1 MTDENVDR
9 NKLKCQTFPQYTKT
23 YQKDKRTLPKRYG
36 ANPPLPD
43 LEVFEALCIDLVNE
57 EIRQLFAQLVEAEE
71 KTLHVAELQLGLLA
85 HRVLAVLTL
94 RLWGKRHELLDTGR
108 KGLIS
113 SSFTSQDQSRT
124 TRTTANIDRYT
135 RAPHGC

>member
-1 MTDENVDR
+1 MICS
-9 NKLKCQTFPQYTKT
+9 L
-23 YQKDKRTLPKRYG
+23 
-36 ANPPLPD
+36 PLPD
-43 LEVFEALCIDLVNE
+43 LEVFEALCIDLVDE
-57 EIRQLFAQLVEAEE
+57 EVGQLLAQLVEAEE
-71 KTLHVAELQLGLLA
+71 KTLHVAELQLGLVA
-85 HRVLAVLTL
+85 QCVLAVLTL